1 MARTHPTRVVTSLT
15 VAVENEYGNYLAGK
29 VMDGGR
35 LANFRH
41 PRAIRI
47 FRCARL
53 RCRAASR
60 SVWMRGALS
69 GADARRTSGSD
80 SPAHGFGVRGA
91 VRVDEAICFHRIWL
105 N

>member
-1 MARTHPTRVVTSLT
+1 MASAHSTRVVTSLT

-35 LANFRH
+35 LAKLAAS
-41 PRAIRI
+41 RAIRI

-60 SVWMRGALS
+60 SVWVRRSSFGSRRAASIGQRL
-69 GADARRTSGSD
+69 ARSRLR
-80 SPAHGFGVRGA
+80 HEEA
-91 VRVDEAICFHRIWL
+91 VRVDEAI
-105 N
+105 